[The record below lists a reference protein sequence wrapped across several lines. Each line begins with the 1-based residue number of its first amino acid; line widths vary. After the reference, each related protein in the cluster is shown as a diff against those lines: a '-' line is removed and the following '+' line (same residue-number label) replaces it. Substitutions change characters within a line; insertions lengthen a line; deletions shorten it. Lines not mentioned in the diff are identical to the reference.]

1 MESSD
6 DKISKVYNDKAGFGS
21 LKQTI
26 EDVRRQFPEVKR
38 IDVEKWYRKN
48 VEYNV
53 LNRGMNSFVA
63 SKPLQIFQI
72 DLFYMKSKS
81 EGDVYNIAMGCI
93 DIFTK

>member
-38 IDVEKWYRKN
+38 IDVEKRYRKN
-48 VEYNV
+48 VEYNA

-72 DLFYMKSKS
+72 NLFY
-81 EGDVYNIAMGCI
+81 I
-93 DIFTK
+93 

>member
-53 LNRGMNSFVA
+53 FNRGMNPS
-63 SKPLQIFQI
+63 
-72 DLFYMKSKS
+72 
-81 EGDVYNIAMGCI
+81 
-93 DIFTK
+93 